1 MIQRIQSIYLFLAAA
16 AGFGQFGLPYLR
28 ADAASPVVAAV
39 PVLADTVF
47 NPLDNIGLTGLCAL
61 SGAVSLLA
69 IFLFRNRALQARVT
83 AGAVLACAMLAIL
96 LSFTLYQILNALPQG
111 GGVQYRAGLIL
122 PTLALIFNWLAGRA
136 IKKDEALVK
145 SMDRLR

>member
-1 MIQRIQSIYLFLAAA
+1 MIQRIQSIYLLLAAA

-28 ADAASPVVAAV
+28 ADAASPAVAAV
-39 PVLADTVF
+39 PALADAVF

-69 IFLFRNRALQARVT
+69 IFLFRNRPLQARVT
-83 AGAVLACAMLAIL
+83 GGALSACIMSAL
-96 LSFTLYQILNALPQG
+96 LLGFTLYQMMNALQQSG
-111 GGVQYRAGLIL
+111 SVQYQAGLAL
-122 PTLALIFNWLAGRA
+122 PALGLIFNWLAGRA

>member
-1 MIQRIQSIYLFLAAA
+1 MIQRIQSVYLFLAAA

-28 ADAASPVVAAV
+28 SDGADPAVAAI

-47 NPLDNIGLTGLCAL
+47 TPLDNIGLTGLCAL
-61 SGAVSLLA
+61 SGVVSLVA

-83 AGAVLACAMLAIL
+83 AGAVLACVMLTIL
-96 LSFTLYQILNALPQG
+96 LSFTLYQTLSAWPQG
-111 GGVQYRAGLIL
+111 SGAQYQAGLTL